1 MESGGYDPGEEGDLG
16 KEEEWCLVGKGARWS
31 WSWPQER
38 ERERNKP
45 RAPRLSRII
54 WSYTYSREK
63 TRPKRQTPPHRLPRA
78 LLSPGDPHS
87 PQTLPPIPRILPHPL
102 CNPDGR
108 DNFGLRPIADF
119 TTTRDTFLSDAR
131 FRVVLDET
139 CFGHRVGEVEVE
151 VEVPAAAAGGEEKQ
165 VQREIDG
172 FMERYA
178 WFFLVEK
185 AKVKGKLTAYFE
197 RFPVKI

>member
-1 MESGGYDPGEEGDLG
+1 MSDRQRSTMISHGHKNKNKKEINCEPSGSAESSGATPTAEKKQDPNDKYLRTVFHELSSPREIHTLL
-16 KEEEWCLVGKGARWS
+16 KRCL
-31 WSWPQER
+31 P
-38 ERERNKP
+38 
-45 RAPRLSRII
+45 
-54 WSYTYSREK
+54 
-63 TRPKRQTPPHRLPRA
+63 
-78 LLSPGDPHS
+78 SPEFFPIHSADP
-87 PQTLPPIPRILPHPL
+87 
-102 CNPDGR
+102 NGR